1 MKAIFRKFNIV
12 GSLGTSLAISNSNAL
27 NTKSS

>member
-1 MKAIFRKFNIV
+1 MKAIFRTFNIV
-12 GSLGTSLAISNSNAL
+12 DTLGASLAISNSNAL

>member
-12 GSLGTSLAISNSNAL
+12 DTLGPSLAISNSNAL

>member
-12 GSLGTSLAISNSNAL
+12 DTLGLSLAISNSNAL

>member
-1 MKAIFRKFNIV
+1 MTAIFRKFNIV
-12 GSLGTSLAISNSNAL
+12 DTLGPSLAISNSNVL